1 MPEPALRTCLW
12 RGWAM
17 VSLLLFVINGA
28 LTGLL
33 YALIAMSFVIIYRSA
48 RVFNFAQGEI
58 VVVGGFLVWTLM
70 SALDLP
76 WWVAVPLAL
85 VASLVFGLLI
95 ERVILRPLVGQDLF
109 AFVMVTIGLLIFI
122 RGIVLVAWGPEIR
135 FFPAVLPMAAIKIGP
150 LVLDR
155 ALVIGGLLTL
165 GIAAIMSWF
174 FNRTQLGLEMTAVA
188 EDHQTALSLGISVKR
203 SIALAWGM
211 SGVLSTLAAIIFL
224 NGKGITF
231 LASDV
236 GFAAL
241 PVALLAGLE
250 SIGGVVVG
258 GLIVGIAVGL
268 AAFFLDPIFQ
278 GGVAAVFPFVI
289 MIAILF
295 LRPTGLFGWKTIE
308 RI

>member
-1 MPEPALRTCLW
+1 MA
-12 RGWAM
+12 
-17 VSLLLFVINGA
+17 SLISYVANGA

-58 VVVGGFLVWTLM
+58 VVVGAFLVWTFM

-76 WWVAVPLAL
+76 AWVSVPLAL
-85 VASLVFGLLI
+85 LASMLLGVLI
-95 ERVILRPLVGQDLF
+95 ERVILRPLVGEELF

-122 RGIVLVAWGPEIR
+122 RGVVLVAWGPEVR
-135 FFPAVLPMAAIKIGP
+135 FFPAVLPMAAIKVGE
-150 LVLDR
+150 LVFDR
-155 ALVIGGLLTL
+155 ALVIGGAVTL
-165 GIAAIMSWF
+165 VVAAAASWF

-203 SIALAWGM
+203 SIAVAWGI
-211 SGVLSTLAAIIFL
+211 SGLLSTVAAIVFL
-224 NGKGITF
+224 NGKGMTF
-231 LASDV
+231 LASDI

-250 SIGGVVVG
+250 SIGGVILG
-258 GLIVGIAVGL
+258 GLIVGVAVGL
-268 AAFFLDPIFQ
+268 AAYFLDPVFQ

-289 MIAILF
+289 MVIIL
-295 LRPTGLFGWKTIE
+295 LIRPTGLFGWKTIE

>member
-1 MPEPALRTCLW
+1 
-12 RGWAM
+12 M
-17 VSLLLFVINGA
+17 VSLLSHVVNGA

-58 VVVGGFLVWTLM
+58 VVVGAFVVWTFM
-70 SALDLP
+70 SVLDFP
-76 WWVAVPLAL
+76 WWVSVPLAL
-85 VASLVFGLLI
+85 GASLLLGLFI
-95 ERVILRPLVGQDLF
+95 ERLILRPLVGEELF

-122 RGIVLVAWGPEIR
+122 RGVVLVAWGPEVR
-135 FFPAVLPMAAIKIGP
+135 FFPAVLPLAAIKVGP

-155 ALVIGGLLTL
+155 ALVLGGAATL
-165 GIAAIMSWF
+165 VLAAITSWF
-174 FNRTQLGLEMTAVA
+174 FNRTQAGLEMTAVA
-188 EDHQTALSLGISVKR
+188 ENHQIALSLGISVKR
-203 SIALAWGM
+203 SIAIAWGV

-224 NGKGITF
+224 NGKGMTF
-231 LASDV
+231 LASDI

-250 SIGGVVVG
+250 SIGGVVLG

-268 AAFFLDPIFQ
+268 AAYFLDPIFQ
-278 GGVAAVFPFVI
+278 GGVASVFPFVI
-289 MIAILF
+289 MVIIL
-295 LRPTGLFGWKTIE
+295 LIRPSGLFGWKTIE

>member
-1 MPEPALRTCLW
+1 MS
-12 RGWAM
+12 
-17 VSLLLFVINGA
+17 SLISYVVNGA

-58 VVVGGFLVWTLM
+58 VVVGAFLVWTFM

-76 WWVAVPLAL
+76 AWVSVPLAL
-85 VASLVFGLLI
+85 LASMLLGVLI
-95 ERVILRPLVGQDLF
+95 ERVILRPLVGEELF

-122 RGIVLVAWGPEIR
+122 RGVVLVAWGPEVR
-135 FFPAVLPMAAIKIGP
+135 FFPAVLPMAAIRVGE
-150 LVLDR
+150 LVFDR
-155 ALVIGGLLTL
+155 ALVIGGAVTL
-165 GIAAIMSWF
+165 VVAAAASWF

-203 SIALAWGM
+203 SIAVAWGI
-211 SGVLSTLAAIIFL
+211 SGLLSTVAAIVFL
-224 NGKGITF
+224 NGKGMTF
-231 LASDV
+231 LASDI

-250 SIGGVVVG
+250 SIGGVILG
-258 GLIVGIAVGL
+258 GLIVGVAVGL
-268 AAFFLDPIFQ
+268 AAYFLDPVFQ

-289 MIAILF
+289 MVLIL
-295 LRPTGLFGWKTIE
+295 LIRPTGLFGWKTIE